1 MAQLK
6 NVVDPFG
13 EVNVHPA
20 PGGLRRVVATIL
32 MTPYKEGTQT
42 GIALDGSGSMRRAYG
57 DEGGGRVLSPI
68 FGGSAKPVN
77 EMTPVAQ
84 KICAY
89 LARNLDADGG
99 TSVIYW
105 AVGTNGSQIE
115 VVGDLSASQAEQHR
129 FGPPK
134 DYGTGTQ
141 LLPALKYF
149 CERFKDAPWG
159 FYVFITDGELHD
171 LDEVMAFSKQLC
183 QEIAARRRNPL
194 KLVLIGLGKDVNEYQ
209 MSELDDLDT
218 GTDIDLWDHKLAADM
233 RTLEQIFAEVV
244 DRNARVADHGKI
256 KTPDGKIV
264 ADFTDK
270 GLPAYLEFTVPAE
283 VMYFTLE
290 VNGQQIHQ
298 TLDDAVPAPPSS
310 TVKEAAPEI
319 IDHLPVDN
327 DPSEQEWKGLS
338 LEFGSGPS
346 SEGDKNLDIEKAD

>member
-1 MAQLK
+1 MAT
-6 NVVDPFG
+6 
-13 EVNVHPA
+13 
-20 PGGLRRVVATIL
+20 R
-32 MTPYKEGTQT
+32 
-42 GIALDGSGSMRRAYG
+42 
-57 DEGGGRVLSPI
+57 GGGRVLSPI
-68 FGGSAKPVN
+68 FGGSGQTRQRNDPSRS
-77 EMTPVAQ
+77 

-129 FGPPK
+129 FGPPERLWHGNATASCFE
-134 DYGTGTQ
+134 D
-141 LLPALKYF
+141 F

-194 KLVLIGLGKDVNEYQ
+194 KLVLIACGKDVDEYQ

-298 TLDDAVPAPPSS
+298 TLDDAVPAAAVQHREGKPLRKSLTIYQLTMIPPN
-310 TVKEAAPEI
+310 KNGRDYRWNLALGPAPKVI
-319 IDHLPVDN
+319 KTLT
-327 DPSEQEWKGLS
+327 SKRRT
-338 LEFGSGPS
+338 
-346 SEGDKNLDIEKAD
+346 EKCN